1 MPGQIT
7 VTDIPPSSGWSVAYT
22 IQAEPGSILPAA
34 PKKKTRKI
42 AAIKWT
48 AEEKRMKAINSFLV
62 GCDPEF
68 VILDSGGNIVNTSMG
83 DEPLPK
89 DGIIGYDHSGTVVEV
104 RPEPCRG
111 TYTLLKR
118 IRELL
123 NSSTLDPWRKHTW
136 KAGAWC
142 ATPARNLPLGGHVH
156 LDILPPEADG
166 DVPYMLRERRQAL
179 ETLNASITLVR
190 EEIEFEE
197 GKARTALRR
206 RLTTYMKQR
215 TGTQEAMKKL
225 YKTQREVTP
234 VKALDAVM
242 RRLEALDILPQKE
255 GKARRSQGNYG
266 KYGSFRNSKKGTSN
280 EDHLEYRTFPSW
292 LTSPEIAFIVLT
304 LSKIAACEPAY
315 TREALM
321 GDEGFKRLVKLV
333 EDIAPKDDNT
343 QRLLDNV
350 LSKGHKALVVDPT
363 GDFKGR
369 WKSRLSF

>member
-1 MPGQIT
+1 
-7 VTDIPPSSGWSVAYT
+7 
-22 IQAEPGSILPAA
+22 
-34 PKKKTRKI
+34 
-42 AAIKWT
+42 
-48 AEEKRMKAINSFLV
+48 MKAINDFLV

-68 VILDSGGNIVNTSMG
+68 VVLNSSGEIVNTNTG

-89 DGIIGYDHSGTVVEV
+89 EGIIGYDHSGTVVEI
-104 RPEPCRG
+104 RPEPCKG

-123 NSSTLDPWRKHTW
+123 NCSTLDPWRKYTW

-142 ATPARNLPLGGHVH
+142 ATPSRNLPLGGHVH
-156 LDILPPEADG
+156 LDILPGDNMYA
-166 DVPYMLRERRQAL
+166 DVPYQLRDARQTL
-179 ETLNASITLVR
+179 ETLNASIALVR
-190 EEIEFEE
+190 EEISFEE
-197 GKARTALRR
+197 GDNRALARR
-206 RLTTYMKQR
+206 RLATHMRRRIK
-215 TGTQEAMKKL
+215 TQDLMKKL
-225 YKTQREVTP
+225 YKAQREVTP

-255 GKARRSQGNYG
+255 GKARRSQGQYG
-266 KYGSFRNSKKGTSN
+266 TYGSFRNSKKGTSN

-292 LTSPEIAFIVLT
+292 LTAPELAFLVLT
-304 LSKIAACEPAY
+304 LSKIAACEPAH

-321 GDEGFKRLVKLV
+321 GDEGFKRLVRLV
-333 EDIAPKDDNT
+333 EDIAPKDDNA

-350 LSKGHKALVVDPT
+350 LSKGHKALVIDPT